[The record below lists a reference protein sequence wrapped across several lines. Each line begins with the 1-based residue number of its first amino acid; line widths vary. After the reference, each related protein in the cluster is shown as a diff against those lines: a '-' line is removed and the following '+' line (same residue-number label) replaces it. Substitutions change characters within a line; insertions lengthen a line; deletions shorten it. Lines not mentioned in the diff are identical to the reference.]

1 MKVDIFVGDF
11 EMCHR
16 IPLEER
22 LKFDPV
28 TIPLAEL
35 FLSKAQILELN
46 RKDVLDL
53 TSILFNN
60 ETGNDDVEKINLK
73 VITQLCSQDWGLYKT
88 TSINLKRVE
97 GEVSETALNL
107 TQAERDLI
115 MGHVSEIYRAFEAMP
130 KSLAWQMRDKVG
142 TRVRWYEEVEEVDRA
157 GRTVTIRAGNT
168 VQAPIYAGPDMPIF
182 DQLNR
187 GDLVTIRYYD
197 AFIVELTPGAKMAP
211 LKDTTEEARQK
222 LDRPDATVLQQ
233 VTLVVTIDSVEPLS
247 GMVTYHGVDNRR
259 VQRLVQQRQLLEG
272 VKAGDVVTIRQTRA
286 QAVGIEK
293 R

>member
-1 MKVDIFVGDF
+1 MDPTRRACTAILAALIVTSGLVGAA
-11 EMCHR
+11 R
-16 IPLEER
+16 AQAPR
-22 LKFDPV
+22 GVV
-28 TIPLAEL
+28 TEVLA
-35 FLSKAQILELN
+35 
-46 RKDVLDL
+46 
-53 TSILFNN
+53 
-60 ETGNDDVEKINLK
+60 
-73 VITQLCSQDWGLYKT
+73 
-88 TSINLKRVE
+88 
-97 GEVSETALNL
+97 VS
-107 TQAERDLI
+107 
-115 MGHVSEIYRAFEAMP
+115 G
-130 KSLAWQMRDKVG
+130 
-142 TRVRWYEEVEEVDRA
+142 EVEEVDRA
-157 GRTVTIRAGNT
+157 GRMVTIRAGNT

-197 AFIVELTPGAKMAP
+197 AFIVELTPGAKMAA